1 MFVSLIIAIAF
12 GVGLLLAFKDYQRAL
27 ERERFAE
34 VVATTAYQLTALTAE
49 YLLDGGARVKIQ
61 WGNTH
66 RSLGKFIAAPGPITS
81 ADVEG
86 IAPFR
91 RHHAKAGELFARAM
105 NMDAAPKDVA
115 VSQKQ
120 LMARILTITQAM
132 ASMATQSA
140 NASRVSLDETGVY
153 TSRLVA
159 GFFVL
164 LAISMLGLWLVLKLR
179 VIGPI
184 RQLEDNIVALGDGQ
198 KELRLPIK
206 YDDEIGAVAAALNQM
221 TERLRQTSVSRD
233 ALLAEV
239 EVRRKAEA
247 TAEAAQIRLMGLI
260 DIAPEAIIAIGHDR
274 KIQLFNQGAER
285 IFGYRTDEV
294 LGQPL
299 QILMPEHL
307 RETHEN
313 YVRAFETSK
322 DSYRRMNEREE
333 ITGLRKDGTEF
344 PASASVS
351 KQEIDGE
358 IIFTVMLQDTS
369 VRTKI
374 QDALATSEQLIRSV
388 VDNVPASIILKDIDG
403 RVELVNPT
411 HEKYFNTTAD
421 DILGKTSAELYS
433 PSVAARLEAAD
444 REVIASGMIM
454 EEEIAVNRPD
464 LPIDF
469 VHVTK
474 FPVFDQ
480 AGKVSGVGTF
490 TTDISAQKMAE
501 ESLRQAQRMEAIGQ
515 LTGGVAHDFN
525 NLLAAIIGNLDLIDQ
540 DSETI
545 PEFDKQ
551 GIAIALRAAFR
562 GAELTDRL
570 LAFSRRQ
577 ELDANVTNINDLLP
591 EFAAFAK
598 TTMGEDI
605 AIESKLGDDLWTIL
619 VDAGQ
624 LENALLNLAIN
635 ARDAMPRGGQLII
648 ETANRKLELG
658 DISNSDD
665 LVPGEYVMVAVR
677 DDGSGM
683 PAGVQ
688 ERVFEPFFT
697 TKGIGEGSGLG
708 LSMVFG
714 FAKQSG
720 GQVAVHSTEGE
731 GTSIEIYLPRVVE
744 EIAAEDTSPL
754 GAQSAPTGNE
764 TILVVEDNEDL
775 LVYLVKML
783 SRLGYTV
790 LQAADGP
797 VALEVMAT
805 VDHIDLLLTDVV
817 LPRQMSGR
825 DVEDAFLQRYPAAGV
840 LYTSGYTRDA
850 LNRRSPLDPQVGLI
864 NKPFRTEDLAQRVRQ
879 ALDNSKAQD
888 NSKAL
893 N

>member
-1 MFVSLIIAIAF
+1 
-12 GVGLLLAFKDYQRAL
+12 
-27 ERERFAE
+27 
-34 VVATTAYQLTALTAE
+34 
-49 YLLDGGARVKIQ
+49 
-61 WGNTH
+61 
-66 RSLGKFIAAPGPITS
+66 
-81 ADVEG
+81 
-86 IAPFR
+86 
-91 RHHAKAGELFARAM
+91 
-105 NMDAAPKDVA
+105 
-115 VSQKQ
+115 
-120 LMARILTITQAM
+120 
-132 ASMATQSA
+132 
-140 NASRVSLDETGVY
+140 
-153 TSRLVA
+153 
-159 GFFVL
+159 
-164 LAISMLGLWLVLKLR
+164 
-179 VIGPI
+179 
-184 RQLEDNIVALGDGQ
+184 
-198 KELRLPIK
+198 
-206 YDDEIGAVAAALNQM
+206 
-221 TERLRQTSVSRD
+221 
-233 ALLAEV
+233 
-239 EVRRKAEA
+239 
-247 TAEAAQIRLMGLI
+247 
-260 DIAPEAIIAIGHDR
+260 
-274 KIQLFNQGAER
+274 
-285 IFGYRTDEV
+285 
-294 LGQPL
+294 
-299 QILMPEHL
+299 
-307 RETHEN
+307 
-313 YVRAFETSK
+313 
-322 DSYRRMNEREE
+322 
-333 ITGLRKDGTEF
+333 
-344 PASASVS
+344 
-351 KQEIDGE
+351 
-358 IIFTVMLQDTS
+358 
-369 VRTKI
+369 
-374 QDALATSEQLIRSV
+374 
-388 VDNVPASIILKDIDG
+388 
-403 RVELVNPT
+403 
-411 HEKYFNTTAD
+411 
-421 DILGKTSAELYS
+421 
-433 PSVAARLEAAD
+433 
-444 REVIASGMIM
+444 
-454 EEEIAVNRPD
+454 
-464 LPIDF
+464 
-469 VHVTK
+469 
-474 FPVFDQ
+474 
-480 AGKVSGVGTF
+480 
-490 TTDISAQKMAE
+490 
-501 ESLRQAQRMEAIGQ
+501 
-515 LTGGVAHDFN
+515 
-525 NLLAAIIGNLDLIDQ
+525 
-540 DSETI
+540 
-545 PEFDKQ
+545 
-551 GIAIALRAAFR
+551 
-562 GAELTDRL
+562 LTDRL